1 MKDLPPLSPDVVIR
15 EARPGADVEAAAAL
29 MVTYLTWG
37 HERLREE
44 YGLEEAPSNP
54 ADVVASLSAYQPPR
68 GVLLITERDGR
79 VVGVGALRRLGAD
92 VAEVKRMYV
101 APEAR
106 SLHLGSALLDR
117 LILAARSWHAR
128 VLRLDTVRFMADAQR
143 LYRSRGFVERSPYE
157 GSEIPPHL
165 QKYWL
170 FFERPL
176 EEEPKPGS

>member
-1 MKDLPPLSPDVVIR
+1 MKIPAPLGPGVVIR
-15 EARPGADVEAAAAL
+15 EARPGADADAAAAL
-29 MVTYLTWG
+29 MVAYLTWG
-37 HERLREE
+37 HQRLREE
-44 YGLEEAPSNP
+44 YGIEEAPSNP
-54 ADVVASLSAYQPPR
+54 AHVVASLAGYQPP
-68 GVLLITERDGR
+68 GGTLLIAERDGR
-79 VVGVGALRRLGAD
+79 AVGVGALRRLGAD

-117 LILAARSWHAR
+117 LILTARAWNAR

-143 LYRSRGFVERSPYE
+143 LYRSRGFVERPPYE
-157 GSEIPPHL
+157 GTEIPPQL

-176 EEEPKPGS
+176 QAEMKPWS